1 MTEQEGRAPLRVQE
15 LADVPGAVGWRVE
28 VVESSPSTNADLAAR
43 ARDGAPGGLV
53 LVAEHQ
59 TAGRGRIDR
68 TFHTPARA
76 ALTFSVLLRPGVPA
90 QHWPWLPLVT
100 GLAARGALARL
111 HGEVDVALKWPN
123 DVLVAPAGRSE
134 GPGKVAGILAERVD
148 TPTGPAAVIGIGI
161 NTATGREELPV
172 PTAASLRTVGVPVGA
187 IDRTALLREVLTDL
201 SALLVRWERG
211 DLAGLRSS
219 YAAACAT
226 VGRRVRVELPQGD
239 ALVGDAV
246 DVDGSGCLVVEA
258 DGRRHIVGA
267 GDVIHVRPA

>member
-68 TFHTPARA
+68 AFHTPARA
-76 ALTFSVLLRPGVPA
+76 ALTLSVLLRPGVPA

-100 GLAARGALARL
+100 GLAARRALARL

-134 GPGKVAGILAERVD
+134 EPGKVAGILAERVD

-172 PTAASLRTVGVPVGA
+172 PTAASLRTVGVPVAA

-201 SALLVRWERG
+201 SALLARWERG
-211 DLAGLRSS
+211 DLAGLRAS

-258 DGRRHIVGA
+258 DGRRHTVGA

>member
-1 MTEQEGRAPLRVQE
+1 MTEQEGRAPLRVEE

-68 TFHTPARA
+68 AFHTPARA

-134 GPGKVAGILAERVD
+134 EPGKVAGILAERVD

-172 PTAASLRTVGVPVGA
+172 PTAASLRTVGVPVAA

-211 DLAGLRSS
+211 DLAGLRAS

-258 DGRRHIVGA
+258 DGRRHTVGA